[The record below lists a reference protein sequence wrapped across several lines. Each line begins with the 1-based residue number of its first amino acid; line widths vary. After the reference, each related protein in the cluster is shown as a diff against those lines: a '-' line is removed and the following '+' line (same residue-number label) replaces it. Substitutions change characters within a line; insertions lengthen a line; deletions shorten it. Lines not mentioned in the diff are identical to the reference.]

1 MKEIRPVPEL
11 FPPPAPNRSVHSA
24 KPIPMNPSLPTTAPK
39 LSRAS
44 GLSSPRHVFAVLF
57 AALTVALSIPA
68 FAQTAPAPTEADKAD
83 KADKAGKVD
92 ELVYLDKF
100 VISGTV
106 LPKRQMDSA
115 AAITTIDAESI
126 KISVPRG
133 GPDLMKLVPGI
144 YVESAGGEGRAN
156 VYTRGI
162 PSAGGYTFA
171 GLQEDGLGVLSE
183 TATRGVLPDA
193 LTRLTGLVARVE
205 SVRGG
210 TAGVFMNNAPGA
222 IINFINREGTAVR
235 QGEITLQTSDYNQR
249 KVSIWTTGPIN
260 AATGYAVSG
269 DFRRDDGQ
277 RDQGFVANDGGS
289 FAGNIKRTFADDRGS
304 LKISAKWLDERNAFY
319 VPIPLKNARDPQT
332 IPGGID
338 IRRGHI
344 SSADLRRGVS
354 LASTPDGSRNPDLAD
369 GGHARM
375 AYIGS
380 DLELKLGDGLK
391 LRNMNRYTNV
401 HWNSAFLFLSSVATP
416 LQTLANSIGAGAGP
430 QFAAALSGGNYRYRI
445 SYPGTG
451 EVVSAPAT
459 LNGNGLGVLQNMA
472 TSEATIGNFQNDL
485 RLIKATKSG
494 GALSAGLFTSW
505 LKARSR
511 NWNYTMVTE
520 VHNLPRRLDIEYLDA
535 TSGASLGAGTY
546 QGMRQA
552 STAGGYRNNR
562 TTHKDVA
569 PYLNAEQTWGNWT
582 FDGGLRHETK
592 KESISTAVLRS
603 TYNLNAAGQNNPALR
618 NATYGSG
625 EFYTMDYK
633 VAATVWT
640 GAANYKFSDRFSAY
654 GRIVNA
660 YRMSNTE
667 DLLTQARA
675 RNPDPGPT
683 NHIQQVESGVKYS
696 TRKLSIFAS
705 LVGSQLTNQL
715 FAGARSQP
723 DGSVVTQN
731 YYRDT
736 NGVSVELE
744 AFYTPVKPLT
754 FHFVGTQQKVEFASE
769 ASVTGLDSAGKFV
782 AVSIKGKRP
791 ARIPK
796 TFFTSS
802 AVYKFPGQSWGQV
815 STNIAWEY
823 VGERAGEETNRTSLA
838 AYSQFALGVNLNS
851 GRYSY
856 RVHVQNLL
864 DKAGFTEGDPRA
876 ALVIGDPNAAYLN
889 ARTIGPRSIVGSVS
903 YSF

>member
-24 KPIPMNPSLPTTAPK
+24 KPIPMNSSPPTTEPK

-44 GLSSPRHVFAVLF
+44 GLSSSRHVFAVLL
-57 AALTVALSIPA
+57 AALTAAIPISA
-68 FAQTAPAPTEADKAD
+68 FAQTAPAPTA
-83 KADKAGKVD
+83 ADKAGKVD
-92 ELVYLDKF
+92 DLVQLDKF

-126 KISVPRG
+126 KISMPRG

-162 PSAGGYTFA
+162 PQAGGYTFA

-183 TATRGVLPDA
+183 TATRGVAPDM

-210 TAGVFMNNAPGA
+210 TAGVFMNNAPGG

-249 KVSIWTTGPIN
+249 KVSIWTTGPLN
-260 AATGYAVSG
+260 ADTSYAVSG

-277 RDQGFVANDGGS
+277 RYQGFVANDGGS

-304 LKISAKWLDERNAFY
+304 LKISAKWQDERNAFY
-319 VPIPLKNARDPQT
+319 LPIPLKNARDPQT

-338 IRRGHI
+338 IRHGHI
-344 SSADLRRGVS
+344 YSADLRRSVS

-391 LRNMNRYTNV
+391 LRNMNRYANV
-401 HWNSAFLFLSSVATP
+401 NWNSSILVLASVATP
-416 LQTLANSIGAGAGP
+416 LQILANGIGTSAGT
-430 QFAAALSGGNYRYRI
+430 QFAAARSGSNYRYRI

-451 EVVSAPAT
+451 AVVSDSAT
-459 LNGNGLGVLQNMA
+459 LNGNGLGLLQNMS
-472 TSEATIGNFQNDL
+472 TSQATIRNFQNDL
-485 RLIKATKSG
+485 RLMKATKG
-494 GALSAGLFTSW
+494 GVALSAGLFTSW
-505 LKARSR
+505 INARALA
-511 NWNYTMVTE
+511 WAYTMVTE

-535 TSGASLGAGTY
+535 TSGAPLGAGTY

-552 STAGGYRNNR
+552 STAAGYRNNR

-569 PYLNAEQTWGNWT
+569 PYLNAEQAWGNWT
-582 FDGGLRHETK
+582 FDGGLRHEKK

-603 TYNLNAAGQNNPALR
+603 NYNLNADGQNNPALR

-625 EFYTMDYK
+625 AFYTMDYK

-667 DLLTQARA
+667 DLLLQARA

-696 TRKLSIFAS
+696 TKKFSVFAS
-705 LVGSQLTNQL
+705 VIGSQLTNQL
-715 FAGARSQP
+715 FAGQIAQP
-723 DGSVVTQN
+723 DGSIVATN
-731 YYRDT
+731 FYRDT
-736 NGVSVELE
+736 DGVSVELE

-754 FHFVGTQQKVEFASE
+754 FHFVGTQQKVKFASE
-769 ASVTGLDSAGKFV
+769 ASVTGLDSTGKFI
-782 AVSIKGKRP
+782 AISIKGKRP
-791 ARIPK
+791 VRIPK

-802 AVYKFPGQSWGQV
+802 AVYRLPELSWGRV
-815 STNIAWEY
+815 STNIDWEY
-823 VGERAGEETNRTSLA
+823 VGQRVGDEGNRTSLA
-838 AYSQFALGVNLNS
+838 AYSQFALGVNLKS
-851 GRYSY
+851 GRYSW
-856 RVHVQNLL
+856 RVQIQNLL
-864 DKAGFTEGDPRA
+864 DKIGFTEGDQRT
-876 ALVIGDPNAAYLN
+876 ALLIGDPNAAYLN

-903 YSF
+903 YAF